1 MRAVAARVDP
11 FTAREAASMA
21 GRAPVLGPVAGGT
34 REPQAP
40 GRESAARKRG
50 ASRWRTVAWNCLSL
64 AIVLVLWEIGAK
76 AYKSPYL
83 PAPGEIYDAFI
94 DLARNGDVLGNTL
107 WAHIGESVYRLLVG
121 FGLGVV
127 FGVPLG
133 LLMGLYSSIYR
144 NIRAVIEPFRFI
156 PPIAWIPLAIILFTG
171 ITRYAFLIFLGAFF
185 PVFTATLVGVARVEP
200 IHRKVAMVYGAS
212 KAYVLARIVL
222 PTVLPDIFGGMR
234 VGLGTAWMTIVA
246 AELTGGTPVGLGRLI
261 VNYSELLRIPE
272 VVVAMVL
279 IGLIGFIFNEILLLA
294 EKRLFRWRWQV
305 TL

>member
-1 MRAVAARVDP
+1 
-11 FTAREAASMA
+11 MA
-21 GRAPVLGPVAGGT
+21 GRAPAVEPAAGGA
-34 REPQAP
+34 RAPQP
-40 GRESAARKRG
+40 AARAAAAGARA
-50 ASRWRTVAWNCLSL
+50 ASRWRTVLWNVLSL
-64 AIVLVLWEIGAK
+64 AVVIVAWHLGAA

-83 PAPGEIYDAFI
+83 PGPGEIYKAFI
-94 DLARNGDVLGNTL
+94 DLARNGDVLGNSL
-107 WAHIGESVYRLLVG
+107 WAHIEASVYRLLVG
-121 FGLGVV
+121 FGLGVL

-133 LLMGLYSSIYR
+133 LLMGLYNSVYR

-200 IHRKVAMVYGAS
+200 IHRKVAMVYGAT
-212 KAYVLARIVL
+212 KAYVIARIVV

-246 AELTGGTPVGLGRLI
+246 AELTGGTPIGLGRLM

-279 IGLIGFIFNEILLLA
+279 IGLIGFLFNEVLLLL
-294 EKRLFRWRWQV
+294 EKYLFRWRWQV